1 MPTDFQANLGLNEFS
16 LHMCSG
22 PWLAY
27 MFWVLVCIYVLCY
40 GTAKFVLLAEV
51 NMFSTW
57 SSVNLTIVLNDMWG

>member
-1 MPTDFQANLGLNEFS
+1 MNLVYICVPGPGL
-16 LHMCSG
+16 HICSG
-22 PWLAY
+22 FWFAY
-27 MFWVLVCIYVLCY
+27 MFYY